1 MSTDKPV
8 SVLLLSGGMDSCVY
22 AAIAMGESRPA
33 FLHVSYGQRTAA
45 RELDAFRAIAD
56 FYGIANRFETQADH
70 LAQIGGSS
78 LTDTSQHVEDADSRG
93 LGIPNTYV
101 PFRNANLLAIA
112 VSWSEVIGAER
123 IYIGAVEQ
131 DSPGYP
137 DCRRS
142 FFDAFSRVAD
152 LGTRPETRIQLCTPL
167 IEMSKSEIVRT
178 GMELGAPLQLTWSCY
193 VDSEIPC
200 GRCDSCELRRRAFAD
215 ARIDDPVRCQSDA
228 GSAGC

>member
-8 SVLLLSGGMDSCVY
+8 SVVLLSGGMDSCVC
-22 AAIAMGESRPA
+22 AAIAVDESRPA

-56 FYGIANRFETQADH
+56 FYGIADRLEARADH

-78 LTDTSQHVEDADSRG
+78 LTDTSQHVEDASSSG
-93 LGIPNTYV
+93 PNIPSTYV

-142 FFDAFSRVAD
+142 FFDAFSRAAD

-167 IEMSKSEIVRT
+167 IEMSKSEIVRVGT
-178 GMELGAPLQLTWSCY
+178 ELGAPLHLTWSCY
-193 VDSEIPC
+193 INSETAC
-200 GRCDSCELRRRAFAD
+200 GRCDSCVLRRQAFAD
-215 ARIDDPVRCQSDA
+215 AEVHDPIPCQPDA
-228 GSAGC
+228 